1 MTPQRDSKAK
11 EFGSLTRKIRRAR
24 DGTPPAETQHL
35 LTIEEQ
41 IKAIQEGDF
50 EAALKQADPLI
61 ELLIYAPPEFPFI
74 TRARG
79 IAQVREAMAHNF
91 GAVDDQQPEITNVLA
106 QGDLVVLIGHE
117 HGTIRATAVRY
128 HVQFTHRFT
137 FVNRALTH
145 IQIIAAYET

>member
-1 MTPQRDSKAK
+1 MTSQRRPTQR
-11 EFGSLTRKIRRAR
+11 EFGAATRKLGRER
-24 DGTPPAETQHL
+24 DRVPPEQADHL

-41 IKAIQEGDF
+41 LESIQRGDF
-50 EAALKQADPLI
+50 EAALRQADPLL

-74 TRARG
+74 SRARG
-79 IAQVREAMAHNF
+79 VAEVRDAITHNF
-91 GAVDDQQPEITNVLA
+91 GTVEDQKPEITNVLA

-117 HGTIRATAVRY
+117 HGIIKKTRTRY

-145 IQIIAAYET
+145 IQIIAAYEA